1 MVGGLPADRTV
12 NGFAVSPA
20 DPKTMYVAVRDG
32 LFKSS
37 DGGNTWAAV
46 GKGWRNLAAVAVSPK
61 EPNVVFAAAAEG
73 TIFRSLDGGKTWERQ
88 R

>member
-1 MVGGLPADRTV
+1 MGGLPASRTV
-12 NGFAVSPA
+12 NGFAVNPT
-20 DPKTMYVAVRDG
+20 DPKTMYAAVRDA

-37 DGGNTWAAV
+37 DGGATWMAV

-61 EPNVVFAAAAEG
+61 DPHVVFVASAEG
-73 TIFRSLDGGKTWERQ
+73 SIFRSPDAGKTWERQ